1 MDKSVN
7 KINCVL
13 FPEDIIK
20 YIPIILL
27 YILLLLLLLYIYI
40 YIYIISYSF
49 YIYNNT
55 FNIITIKLAHYKS
68 QGYERMIKTI

>member
-13 FPEDIIK
+13 FPEDTRK

-40 YIYIISYSF
+40 ISYLF

-55 FNIITIKLAHYKS
+55 FNIITIKRAHYES
-68 QGYERMIKTI
+68 QGYEIMIKTI

>member
-13 FPEDIIK
+13 FLEDATK

-40 YIYIISYSF
+40 LFHIYFIYTIIPLILLQS
-49 YIYNNT
+49 NLH
-55 FNIITIKLAHYKS
+55 TIKVKDMKEWSKQYNLS
-68 QGYERMIKTI
+68 

>member
-1 MDKSVN
+1 MDKRVN

-13 FPEDIIK
+13 FPEDTTK

-40 YIYIISYSF
+40 YIYISY
-49 YIYNNT
+49 YIFHIYYNLQEI
-55 FNIITIKLAHYKS
+55 FHDW
-68 QGYERMIKTI
+68 